1 MLELLEKLD
10 LVTLLI
16 VSAFVSVFSTAIF
29 YYFPVFSRDG
39 KLKSN
44 ERKNYFVM
52 LMALLA
58 TVLQL
63 GISIVD
69 GTVYMWQEYLFKFLF
84 TWSFALLF
92 YAMMGILFVKKI
104 FSTLKEKFKV
114 E

>member
-1 MLELLEKLD
+1 MIELLEKFD
-10 LVTLLI
+10 LTTLLL
-16 VSAFVSVFSTAIF
+16 VSVFVSVFSVAIF
-29 YYFPVFSRDG
+29 YYFHWFETDG
-39 KLKSN
+39 KIKSN
-44 ERKNYFVM
+44 DKKNYFVM
-52 LMALLA
+52 LMALFA

-63 GISIVD
+63 SIAIADGI
-69 GTVYMWQEYLFKFLF
+69 TFTWQEYLFKFLF